1 MEKTVR
7 AGQSNKCF
15 SCSPWKQIR
24 SELWCDWT
32 SSRDPVRMKEGLLV
46 QETSH
51 QDQRA
56 DLPGEELQRLKL
68 SGTALGGREDV
79 DRQDTRVQRRELHR
93 CEGLGSGR
101 TRRLETSCLLVLQ
114 EVFALE
120 HPPVCSALKH
130 FKDFH

>member
-15 SCSPWKQIR
+15 SCSPWKQIG

-32 SSRDPVRMKEGLLV
+32 SSRDPVRMKEGLLI

-56 DLPGEELQRLKL
+56 DLPAEELQRLKL
-68 SGTALGGREDV
+68 SGLGGREDV
-79 DRQDTRVQRRELHR
+79 DRRDTRVQSRELHR
-93 CEGLGSGR
+93 CEVLGQEEP
-101 TRRLETSCLLVLQ
+101 TQETGSLLPPVLQ

-120 HPPVCSALKH
+120 NPRVCSALKH